1 MYSPLPVL
9 PRAPDKSEI
18 IPFVLNTIREGQE
31 EPFTLIF
38 VAFRGKEGRKRGGVL
53 WGFYS
58 CFKKEKLNQFSDH
71 SCQQRILVRKVQS
84 KLCRALKKRQK
95 KTVGIWKKLKI
106 FGLENRDMKYL
117 LFYLLAIYMSFVQK
131 S

>member
-1 MYSPLPVL
+1 MFKGNTSNLGILPLPVL

-38 VAFRGKEGRKRGGVL
+38 VAFRGKEGRKKGGGVL

-58 CFKKEKLNQFSDH
+58 CFKKEK
-71 SCQQRILVRKVQS
+71 
-84 KLCRALKKRQK
+84 
-95 KTVGIWKKLKI
+95 
-106 FGLENRDMKYL
+106 
-117 LFYLLAIYMSFVQK
+117 
-131 S
+131 